1 MTQNQP
7 ISLQQTAMY
16 FGTLMGLFWIIKF
29 TFLPLGFTI
38 PLLQLLFV
46 LLTFF
51 VPILGYLYARK
62 FRNRYCGGS
71 ITFSR
76 AFYCGG
82 SITFS
87 RAFAFTVLMYL
98 FAALLAAVAHYIYFR
113 YIDNGF
119 LIDSYIG
126 QLEAMKP
133 TATEE
138 LKESIDQFI
147 EGFSLISS
155 LSPIQL
161 TFQLISQNFL
171 YGTLLALPTA
181 LLVMRRKKQ

>member
-76 AFYCGG
+76 AF
-82 SITFS
+82 
-87 RAFAFTVLMYL
+87 AFTVLMYL
-98 FAALLAAVAHYIYFR
+98 FAALLAAVAHYTYFR

-161 TFQLISQNFL
+161 TFQLISQNFM
-171 YGTLLALPTA
+171 YGVLLALPTA

>member
-16 FGTLMGLFWIIKF
+16 FGTHMGLFWIIKF

-62 FRNRYCGGS
+62 FRNR
-71 ITFSR
+71 
-76 AFYCGG
+76 YCGG

-181 LLVMRRKKQ
+181 LLVMRRKRQ

>member
-16 FGTLMGLFWIIKF
+16 FGTLMGIFWIIKF

-62 FRNRYCGGS
+62 FRNR
-71 ITFSR
+71 
-76 AFYCGG
+76 YCGG

-171 YGTLLALPTA
+171 YGVLLALPTA

>member
-76 AFYCGG
+76 AF
-82 SITFS
+82 
-87 RAFAFTVLMYL
+87 AFTVLIYL

-181 LLVMRRKKQ
+181 LLVMRRKRQ

>member
-46 LLTFF
+46 LLIFF

-62 FRNRYCGGS
+62 FRNR
-71 ITFSR
+71 
-76 AFYCGG
+76 YCGG

-181 LLVMRRKKQ
+181 LLVMRRKRQ

>member
-38 PLLQLLFV
+38 PLLQLLFM

-62 FRNRYCGGS
+62 FRNR
-71 ITFSR
+71 
-76 AFYCGG
+76 YCGG

-161 TFQLISQNFL
+161 TFQLISQNFM
-171 YGTLLALPTA
+171 YGVLLALPTA

>member
-76 AFYCGG
+76 AF
-82 SITFS
+82 
-87 RAFAFTVLMYL
+87 AFTVLMYL

-126 QLEAMKP
+126 QLEVMKP

-181 LLVMRRKKQ
+181 LLVMRRKRQ

>member
-62 FRNRYCGGS
+62 FRNR
-71 ITFSR
+71 
-76 AFYCGG
+76 YCGG

-161 TFQLISQNFL
+161 TFQLISQNFM
-171 YGTLLALPTA
+171 YGILLALPTA

>member
-29 TFLPLGFTI
+29 AFLPLGFTI

-62 FRNRYCGGS
+62 FRNR
-71 ITFSR
+71 
-76 AFYCGG
+76 YCGG

-181 LLVMRRKKQ
+181 LLVMRRKRQ

>member
-16 FGTLMGLFWIIKF
+16 FGTLMGIFWIIKF

-62 FRNRYCGGS
+62 FRNRYCEGT

-76 AFYCGG
+76 AF
-82 SITFS
+82 T
-87 RAFAFTVLMYL
+87 FTVLMYL

-133 TATEE
+133 AATEE
-138 LKESIDQFI
+138 LRESIDQFI

-181 LLVMRRKKQ
+181 LLVMRRKRQ

>member
-76 AFYCGG
+76 AF
-82 SITFS
+82 
-87 RAFAFTVLMYL
+87 AFTVLMYL

-133 TATEE
+133 AATEE
-138 LKESIDQFI
+138 LRESIDQFI

-181 LLVMRRKKQ
+181 LLVMRRKRQ

>member
-62 FRNRYCGGS
+62 FRNR
-71 ITFSR
+71 
-76 AFYCGG
+76 YCGG

-181 LLVMRRKKQ
+181 LLVMRRKCQ

>member
-16 FGTLMGLFWIIKF
+16 FGTLMGIFWIIKF

-62 FRNRYCGGS
+62 FRNR
-71 ITFSR
+71 
-76 AFYCGG
+76 YCGG

-138 LKESIDQFI
+138 LEESIDQFI

-181 LLVMRRKKQ
+181 LLVMRRKRQ

>member
-62 FRNRYCGGS
+62 FRNR
-71 ITFSR
+71 
-76 AFYCGG
+76 YCGG

-161 TFQLISQNFL
+161 TSQLISQNFL

-181 LLVMRRKKQ
+181 LLVMRRKRQ

>member
-62 FRNRYCGGS
+62 FRNR
-71 ITFSR
+71 
-76 AFYCGG
+76 YCGG

-161 TFQLISQNFL
+161 TFQLISQNFM
-171 YGTLLALPTA
+171 YGVLLALPTA
-181 LLVMRRKKQ
+181 QLVMRRKKQ

>member
-62 FRNRYCGGS
+62 FRNR
-71 ITFSR
+71 
-76 AFYCGG
+76 YCGG

>member
-1 MTQNQP
+1 MTQSQP
-7 ISLQQTAMY
+7 TNLQQTAMY

-29 TFLPLGFTI
+29 AFLPLGFTI

-62 FRNRYCGGS
+62 FRNRYCDG
-71 ITFSR
+71 T
-76 AFYCGG
+76 
-82 SITFS
+82 ITFS

-138 LKESIDQFI
+138 MKESIDQFI

-161 TFQLISQNFL
+161 TFQLISQNFM
-171 YGTLLALPTA
+171 YGVLLALPTA

>member
-1 MTQNQP
+1 MTQNQS

-62 FRNRYCGGS
+62 FRNR
-71 ITFSR
+71 
-76 AFYCGG
+76 YCGG

-181 LLVMRRKKQ
+181 LLVMRRKRQ

>member
-76 AFYCGG
+76 AF
-82 SITFS
+82 
-87 RAFAFTVLMYL
+87 AFTVLMYL
-98 FAALLAAVAHYIYFR
+98 FAAMLAAVAHYIYFR

-181 LLVMRRKKQ
+181 LLVMRRKRQ

>member
-76 AFYCGG
+76 AF
-82 SITFS
+82 
-87 RAFAFTVLMYL
+87 AFTVLMYL

-113 YIDNGF
+113 YIDNGL

-181 LLVMRRKKQ
+181 LLVMRRKRQ

>member
-7 ISLQQTAMY
+7 ISLQQTSMY
-16 FGTLMGLFWIIKF
+16 FGTLMGIFWIIKF

-62 FRNRYCGGS
+62 FRNRYCEG
-71 ITFSR
+71 T
-76 AFYCGG
+76 
-82 SITFS
+82 ITFS

-133 TATEE
+133 TA
-138 LKESIDQFI
+138 K
-147 EGFSLISS
+147 
-155 LSPIQL
+155 L

-171 YGTLLALPTA
+171 YGVLLALPTA

>member
-76 AFYCGG
+76 AF
-82 SITFS
+82 
-87 RAFAFTVLMYL
+87 AFTVLMYL

-138 LKESIDQFI
+138 MKESIDQFI

-181 LLVMRRKKQ
+181 LLVMRRKRQ

>member
-62 FRNRYCGGS
+62 FRNR
-71 ITFSR
+71 
-76 AFYCGG
+76 YCGG

-181 LLVMRRKKQ
+181 LLVMRRKRQ

>member
-29 TFLPLGFTI
+29 AFLPLGFTI

-62 FRNRYCGGS
+62 FRNR
-71 ITFSR
+71 
-76 AFYCGG
+76 YCGG

-138 LKESIDQFI
+138 MKESIDQFI

-161 TFQLISQNFL
+161 TFQLISQNFM
-171 YGTLLALPTA
+171 YGVLLALPTA

>member
-62 FRNRYCGGS
+62 FRNR
-71 ITFSR
+71 
-76 AFYCGG
+76 YCGG

-155 LSPIQL
+155 LSPIQM
-161 TFQLISQNFL
+161 TFQLISQNFM
-171 YGTLLALPTA
+171 YGVLLALPTA

>member
-76 AFYCGG
+76 AF
-82 SITFS
+82 
-87 RAFAFTVLMYL
+87 AFTVLMYL

-138 LKESIDQFI
+138 LKESNDQFI

-161 TFQLISQNFL
+161 TFQLISQNFM
-171 YGTLLALPTA
+171 YGVLLALPTA

>member
-46 LLTFF
+46 LLAFF

-62 FRNRYCGGS
+62 FRNR
-71 ITFSR
+71 
-76 AFYCGG
+76 YCGG

-181 LLVMRRKKQ
+181 LLVMRRKRQ

>member
-16 FGTLMGLFWIIKF
+16 FGTLMGLFWIIRF

-62 FRNRYCGGS
+62 FRNR
-71 ITFSR
+71 
-76 AFYCGG
+76 YCGG

-161 TFQLISQNFL
+161 TFQLISQNFM
-171 YGTLLALPTA
+171 YGVLLALPTA

>member
-1 MTQNQP
+1 MT
-7 ISLQQTAMY
+7 
-16 FGTLMGLFWIIKF
+16 LFWIIKF

-38 PLLQLLFV
+38 PLLQFLFV
-46 LLTFF
+46 LLTCF
-51 VPILGYLYARK
+51 VPILGYLYTRK
-62 FRNRYCGGS
+62 FRDRYCGGS

-76 AFYCGG
+76 AFV
-82 SITFS
+82 
-87 RAFAFTVLMYL
+87 FTVLMYF

-113 YIDNGF
+113 FLDNGF
-119 LIDSYIG
+119 LAESYIG

-133 TATEE
+133 AATEE

-161 TFQLISQNFL
+161 TFQLISQNFM
-171 YGTLLALPTA
+171 Y
-181 LLVMRRKKQ
+181 

>member
-76 AFYCGG
+76 AF
-82 SITFS
+82 
-87 RAFAFTVLMYL
+87 AFTVLMYL
-98 FAALLAAVAHYIYFR
+98 FAALLVAVAHSIYFR
-113 YIDNGF
+113 YIDNGW
-119 LIDSYIG
+119 
-126 QLEAMKP
+126 
-133 TATEE
+133 
-138 LKESIDQFI
+138 
-147 EGFSLISS
+147 
-155 LSPIQL
+155 
-161 TFQLISQNFL
+161 
-171 YGTLLALPTA
+171 
-181 LLVMRRKKQ
+181 RR

>member
-76 AFYCGG
+76 AF
-82 SITFS
+82 
-87 RAFAFTVLMYL
+87 AFTVLMYL

-113 YIDNGF
+113 YIDNEF

-181 LLVMRRKKQ
+181 LLVMRRKRQ

>member
-7 ISLQQTAMY
+7 ISLHQTAMY

-62 FRNRYCGGS
+62 FRNR
-71 ITFSR
+71 
-76 AFYCGG
+76 YCGG

-181 LLVMRRKKQ
+181 LLVMRRKRQ

>member
-29 TFLPLGFTI
+29 AFLPLGFTI

-62 FRNRYCGGS
+62 FRNR
-71 ITFSR
+71 
-76 AFYCGG
+76 YCGG

-161 TFQLISQNFL
+161 TFQLISQNFM
-171 YGTLLALPTA
+171 YGVLLALPTA

>member
-16 FGTLMGLFWIIKF
+16 FGTLMGLFWIIKV

-62 FRNRYCGGS
+62 FRNR
-71 ITFSR
+71 
-76 AFYCGG
+76 YCGG

-181 LLVMRRKKQ
+181 LLVMRRKRQ

>member
-76 AFYCGG
+76 AF
-82 SITFS
+82 
-87 RAFAFTVLMYL
+87 AFTVLMYL

-147 EGFSLISS
+147 KGFSLISS

-161 TFQLISQNFL
+161 TFQLISQNFM
-171 YGTLLALPTA
+171 YGVLLALPTA

>member
-62 FRNRYCGGS
+62 FRNR
-71 ITFSR
+71 
-76 AFYCGG
+76 YCGG

-181 LLVMRRKKQ
+181 LLVMRRMRQ

>member
-76 AFYCGG
+76 AF
-82 SITFS
+82 
-87 RAFAFTVLMYL
+87 AFTVLMYL

-133 TATEE
+133 TAQEE

-161 TFQLISQNFL
+161 TFQLISQNFM
-171 YGTLLALPTA
+171 YGVLLALPTA